1 MPKRYEFHSKL
12 SPEEIFVRLRAYA
25 KPAKWDN
32 IGGDR
37 IFIYKRHKKG
47 FSLAYTGE
55 LPARGA
61 LPFRAEVKEEDG
73 GSLISGGLP
82 VWRGAWQ
89 ISALFFG
96 FTVLMTP
103 IFQIPLGM
111 YPMIVAMLLLYVP
124 IMAGFEV
131 LTNAIFFK
139 NRQKAVLDFIQQ
151 HLLE

>member
-25 KPAKWDN
+25 KPMKWDA
-32 IGGDR
+32 GGDR
-37 IFIYKRHKKG
+37 TFIYKRHKKG

-82 VWRGAWQ
+82 VWRAAWQ

-96 FTVLMTP
+96 FTLLMTP
-103 IFQIPLGM
+103 IFGIPLTM

-124 IMAGFEV
+124 IMAGFEA

-139 NRQKAVLDFIQQ
+139 KRQKAVLDFIQQ